1 MHSFGESAAV
11 EENGCQRRE
20 NMNRLGIV
28 VIVIAGL
35 GVAGLV
41 ALSSWDI
48 PAPTVAINKVVSD
61 DKLPK

>member
-1 MHSFGESAAV
+1 
-11 EENGCQRRE
+11 
-20 NMNRLGIV
+20 MNRLGIV
-28 VIVIAGL
+28 VIVIVGL